1 MPGNLIGERF
11 VTMNFGESHGTC
23 ISTVIDGCP
32 AGMPLSESDIQK
44 ELDKRRPGQSA
55 VTTQRMEPDKVS
67 ILSGVFN
74 NLTTGAPIC
83 MVIWR

>member
-11 VTMNFGESHGTC
+11 VTMSFGESHGTC
-23 ISTVIDGCP
+23 IGAVIDGCP

-67 ILSGVFN
+67 ILSGLFN
-74 NLTTGAPIC
+74 NLTTELRYA
-83 MVIWR
+83 